1 MTRYVC
7 LIFFLVCSAPAFADT
22 RLPNTSY
29 ALQSEDGDRVLVM
42 LLAHNPSPA
51 SINGV
56 VYPRSG
62 LYKVGDPP
70 ELVWEFGGYLSS
82 VLLSKDGQYLVR
94 PGLWKPHCQRC
105 SVEFYKNGN
114 KLREYLTHELV
125 KDRSSVSRD
134 RWGRPRWKKASRFY
148 SEKNYYIIE
157 TVDENLYVFDIIS
170 GEVVGKRVKHLP
182 NHAALLREPLINSC

>member
-148 SEKNYYIIE
+148 SEKTITSSKRSTKTCMCLTSSVVKSSANALNTSRIMQLCLG
-157 TVDENLYVFDIIS
+157 NL
-170 GEVVGKRVKHLP
+170 
-182 NHAALLREPLINSC
+182 